1 MKKKIALLLSASIFL
16 YACSDNDDDVKQD
29 DATASVTFNFTHQWN
44 KVEITG
50 NDFNTIQYENEN
62 GEQMSVERL
71 RYLVSNIT
79 FENTDGETI
88 SMDGYNL
95 VDLTNGTNLTYV
107 LPDSIPV
114 GNYSK
119 VSFTFGFDNEDNKN
133 GAYPD
138 LNSVLWNVPEML
150 GGGYH
155 YMQLEG
161 KFIATTDSETGYQ
174 YHAIRAV
181 DMLGEEL
188 NFEDTFFTVDLGA
201 VEIRDNTTIEIIM
214 DIAEWF
220 KNPIKWNLNEL
231 HSMMMPNFEAQKMI
245 FQNGKSVFSLGET
258 TIP

>member
-1 MKKKIALLLSASIFL
+1 
-16 YACSDNDDDVKQD
+16 
-29 DATASVTFNFTHQWN
+29 
-44 KVEITG
+44 
-50 NDFNTIQYENEN
+50 
-62 GEQMSVERL
+62 
-71 RYLVSNIT
+71 
-79 FENTDGETI
+79 
-88 SMDGYNL
+88 
-95 VDLTNGTNLTYV
+95 
-107 LPDSIPV
+107 
-114 GNYSK
+114 
-119 VSFTFGFDNEDNKN
+119 
-133 GAYPD
+133 
-138 LNSVLWNVPEML
+138 
-150 GGGYH
+150 
-155 YMQLEG
+155 MQLEG

>member
-1 MKKKIALLLSASIFL
+1 MKKKIAHLLIASFFL
-16 YACSDNDDDVKQD
+16 YACSNNDDEIKPA
-29 DATASVTFNFTHQWN
+29 DASASVTFNFTHQWN
-44 KVEITG
+44 DSNVTE
-50 NDFNTIQYENEN
+50 NDFNTIMYENEN
-62 GEQMSVERL
+62 GEQMSIERL

-79 FENTDGETI
+79 FENSGGETI
-88 SMDGYNL
+88 PMDGYNL
-95 VDLTNGTNLTYV
+95 VDLTNSTNLTYL
-107 LPDSIPV
+107 LPNSVPH
-114 GNYSK
+114 GNYN
-119 VSFTFGFDNEDNKN
+119 VSFTFGFDNEDNKD

-161 KFIATTDSETGYQ
+161 KFIDDTDAQTGYQ

-181 DMLGEEL
+181 DMSGEEL
-188 NFEDTFFTVDLGA
+188 KFEDTFFTVDLGA
-201 VEIRDNTTIEIIM
+201 IEITDNTGIEIKM

-245 FQNGKSVFSLGET
+245 SQNGKNTFQLGEVT
-258 TIP
+258 TP